1 MSFLP
6 NQAAAAV
13 VLREAILAC
22 YRSGQ
27 MSAAQWERH
36 CEDDPEL
43 RTMVEAKTSTV
54 NRAYCIPGHLPLDG
68 EIDRRLTKRLRTMV
82 EAKGG
87 DANDGGPS
95 ERSDGQNRPDD
106 TSPGVKT
113 GATDPIAGAG
123 APRSI

>member
-1 MSFLP
+1 MTD
-6 NQAAAAV
+6 
-13 VLREAILAC
+13 REALLQC
-22 YRSGQ
+22 YLSGQ

-43 RTMVEAKTSTV
+43 RKMMEAKTSTV

-87 DANDGGPS
+87 DANAPALS
-95 ERSDGQNRPDD
+95 RADD
-106 TSPGVKT
+106 ASPGVKT

-123 APRSI
+123 APHSI